1 MTLPASKST
10 GELHEAIKILAA
22 FVRNVH
28 LQRVVLGVDPKPR
41 LNFWNVIY
49 GNFLD
54 MAVIEWSKLFGYD
67 RKQPTQWRSLVPEAE
82 HADFQRDLVRAL
94 GLSRE
99 EWHDYQDEIKTY
111 RDKRAA
117 HHASFLDPD
126 LPTNFP
132 RFDFALKAAR
142 FYYDWILKRMRD
154 REEAHHYPLD
164 LDDYCRRFS
173 EQAREAAQRAIA
185 ATATM
190 DEEVK

>member
-1 MTLPASKST
+1 MTLAASKST
-10 GELHEAIKILAA
+10 GEMHEAIEILAA

-28 LQRVVLGVDPKPR
+28 LQRVVLGVEPRPR

-54 MAVIEWSKLFGYD
+54 IAVIEWSKLFGYD
-67 RKQPTQWRSLVPEAE
+67 RKQPTQWRTLVPEAE
-82 HADFQRDLVRAL
+82 HADFQLDLVRAV
-94 GLSRE
+94 GLSRQ

-117 HHASFLDPD
+117 HHASSLDPD

-132 RFDFALKAAR
+132 RFDVALKAAR
-142 FYYDWILKRMRD
+142 FYYDWILKRMQD
-154 REEAHHYPLD
+154 RGETHHYPLD
-164 LDDYCRRFS
+164 LDDYCRIFS
-173 EQAREAAQRAIA
+173 EQAREVAQRAIA

-190 DEEVK
+190 DEKVM